1 MNRSQLINELADKN
15 NSSSKRDVTTIL
27 DAFTEMVA
35 EKTKGRRPRISFP
48 GFGSFKPRLQTSRP
62 ARNPRNGDVI
72 QLTPRTI
79 VHFKCASLL
88 MEKMNGK

>member
-1 MNRSQLINELADKN
+1 MNRSQLINELSEKTEI
-15 NSSSKRDVTTIL
+15 SKRDVKTIL

-35 EKTKGRRPRISFP
+35 EKTKAGDRVFIP
-48 GFGSFKPRLQTSRP
+48 GFGAFKPRLQTSRP

-72 QLTPRTI
+72 QLIPRTI

-88 MEKMNGK
+88 IEKMNQK

>member
-1 MNRSQLINELADKN
+1 MNRSQLINELTERTEI
-15 NSSSKRDVTTIL
+15 SKKDITTIL
-27 DAFTEMVA
+27 DAFTDMVV
-35 EKTKGRRPRISFP
+35 EQTKAGERLFIP

-79 VHFKCASLL
+79 VHFKCASQLI
-88 MEKMNGK
+88 ERMNENE

>member
-1 MNRSQLINELADKN
+1 MNRSQLINELATKTN
-15 NSSSKRDVTTIL
+15 LNKRDITTIL

-35 EKTKGRRPRISFP
+35 EKTKAGNRVFIP

-88 MEKMNGK
+88 IEKMNEK

>member
-1 MNRSQLINELADKN
+1 MNRSQLINELTERIEI
-15 NSSSKRDVTTIL
+15 SKKDITTIL
-27 DAFTEMVA
+27 DAFTDMVV
-35 EKTKGRRPRISFP
+35 EQTKAGERLFIP

-79 VHFKCASLL
+79 VHFKCASQLI
-88 MEKMNGK
+88 ERMNGAE